1 MKLMGRSERND
12 MSYWPNSYAASNL
25 DSVPNPSTQEVLC
38 VNCHRPIE
46 PDPESI
52 SGWWK
57 HKDGKYSCF
66 HNTNAEPPEH

>member
-1 MKLMGRSERND
+1 M
-12 MSYWPNSYAASNL
+12 A
-25 DSVPNPSTQEVLC
+25 EVLC

-46 PDPESI
+46 PDPESV

-66 HNTNAEPPEH
+66 HNTNAEPADLPSDPAIRAQAEARQIRAAM